1 MLRATSH
8 IGHPDLLQ
16 NEVLL
21 LTLGF
26 VKGLLLRSFYNALS
40 GLTNTPCDRSKSLWD
55 VRGVSH

>member
-26 VKGLLLRSFYNALS
+26 VKGLLLRSSKKILEEDVGMTN
-40 GLTNTPCDRSKSLWD
+40 LTNQ
-55 VRGVSH
+55 